1 MNRDK
6 NRQNGPGNQ
15 SDSADSGYVEKFPPT
30 SGRVIGV
37 LAVGLCLL
45 VLLYALFDG
54 QGGFESPVAWGAAF
68 AAIVSW
74 AALLRPAV
82 RVERDQLVLRNMVD
96 THHIPL
102 SAIDEVAVR
111 QVLAIRVDEKRFVSP
126 AIGHSVMRTVRPKM
140 ESGGELTLTYQDYV
154 RDRLLDL
161 ADGARKRLAGAE
173 APPATREWAVPEIAG
188 LVVTAIGLVVTIA
201 LG

>member
-1 MNRDK
+1 MDRDT
-6 NRQNGPGNQ
+6 NRQNGNQ
-15 SDSADSGYVEKFPPT
+15 SDSTQPGYVEKFPPT
-30 SGRVIGV
+30 SGRVMGI
-37 LAVGLCLL
+37 LAVGLS
-45 VLLYALFDG
+45 VAVMLYALFDG
-54 QGGFESPVAWGAAF
+54 EDGFEAPVAWGAAF

-82 RVERDQLVLRNMVD
+82 RVERDELVMRNMVD

-102 SAIDEVAVR
+102 AAIDEVVVR
-111 QVLAIRVDEKRFVSP
+111 QVMAVRVDEKRYVSP
-126 AIGHSVMRTVRPKM
+126 AIGHSVMRMVRPKT
-140 ESGGELTLTYQDYV
+140 ERDGERSFTYQEYV

-173 APPATREWAVPEIAG
+173 APTPTRAWAVPEIAG
-188 LVVTAIGLVVTIA
+188 LVITAIGLIVTIA